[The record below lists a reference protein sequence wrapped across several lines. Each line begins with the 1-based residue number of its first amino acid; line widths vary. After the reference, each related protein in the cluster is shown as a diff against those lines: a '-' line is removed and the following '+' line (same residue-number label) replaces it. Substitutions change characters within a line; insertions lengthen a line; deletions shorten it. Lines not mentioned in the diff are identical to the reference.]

1 MSEAIGGVIESWL
14 SGEPL
19 AGDLGYSSYR
29 RRQQNTRNLFFKL
42 GAVLVVPRRA
52 DGKVLYNPVYVG
64 EMDFAGQHTGSS
76 ERRGIV
82 LRLGSRLVEQ
92 LLTPRITAYEVRPGQ
107 TFDSHDFDPD
117 DYRMIR
123 TLDLPPD
130 TPGLPHGSMQYEGRP
145 SPDNIVDVQ
154 LFAGILWEMAR

>member
-1 MSEAIGGVIESWL
+1 MSEAIGGVTESWL

-19 AGDLGYSSYR
+19 SGDLSHRSYR
-29 RRQQNTRNLFFKL
+29 EQQQSARSLFFKI
-42 GAVLVVPRRA
+42 GEVLVVPRRA
-52 DGKVLYNPVYVG
+52 GSGVLYHPVYVG
-64 EMDFAGQHTGSS
+64 DMDIAAQQTGSS
-76 ERRGIV
+76 ERIGVV
-82 LRLGSRLVEQ
+82 LRLGSRMIEQ
-92 LLTPRITAYEVRPGQ
+92 LQTPSITAYGVDPSQE
-107 TFDSHDFDPD
+107 FDSHNFNPD

-130 TPGLPHGSMQYEGRP
+130 TPWLPHGWTQHEGRP